1 MNRVCEL
8 NGKVVSTLIFRLVEL
23 YGHNGGENLWDYRI
37 TLEFLGRLGRGVRK
51 GTSRSQNGDS
61 FVKEGERNN

>member
-1 MNRVCEL
+1 MVIMEERIC
-8 NGKVVSTLIFRLVEL
+8 GIT
-23 YGHNGGENLWDYRI
+23 YRI